1 MLKLNKIKLKSI
13 ACLLLAPLLLTACN
27 GGDKSKDAEAKG
39 GSDYPNKPI
48 TMIVPYSAG
57 GSSDIGTRM
66 MAKRLEKELGQTVV
80 VENYSGAGGY
90 VGWNKLL
97 QEKPDG
103 YTLSMFALPYISGY
117 LNPDNKKDVS
127 LDDITP
133 LVNHVWDTTAWAV
146 NKDSKFKDLNSL
158 LEYVKE
164 HPGEVKVGTSGA
176 YTQHHIALIELEKLG
191 YKMEAV
197 HTGGLSDAIS
207 MALGG
212 HIDVISM
219 GAGDVKKQADEN
231 GMIPLAVLDKEKSEY
246 LPDVPTFKEASGLD
260 INAYA
265 ARGYA
270 GPKGMPEDVV
280 NKLDEAFNKII
291 NDPDH
296 IKEMKDLGL
305 TVKYMPHDEYIK
317 FLKDVEKQYKD
328 VLGW

>member
-1 MLKLNKIKLKSI
+1 MLKLKNLKLKSV
-13 ACLLLAPLLLTACN
+13 ACLLLTSALLTAC
-27 GGDKSKDAEAKG
+27 GGNKEEVASQEKTGDG
-39 GSDYPNKPI
+39 YPNNPI

-97 QEKPDG
+97 QSKPDG

-231 GMIPLAVLDKEKSEY
+231 GMIPLAVLDDERSEY
-246 LPDVPTFKEASGLD
+246 TPDVPTFKEESGLD
-260 INAYA
+260 VTAYA

-280 NKLDEAFNKII
+280 NKLDEAFEKIL
-291 NDPDH
+291 NDPEH
-296 IKEMKDLGL
+296 IKEMEDLGL
-305 TVKYMPHDEYIK
+305 TVKYVPHDEYIK
-317 FLKDVEKQYKD
+317 FLKEVESQYKET
-328 VLGW
+328 LGW

>member
-1 MLKLNKIKLKSI
+1 MLNIKKSKIKSL
-13 ACLLLAPLLLTACN
+13 ACLLLAPLLFTACSS
-27 GGDKSKDAEAKG
+27 GGKTKDVQGKV

-66 MAKRLEKELGQTVV
+66 MAKRLEKELGQTIV

-97 QEKPDG
+97 KAKPDG
-103 YTLSMFALPYISGY
+103 YTLSMMALPYISGY

-158 LEYVKE
+158 LEYVKS

-197 HTGGLSDAIS
+197 HTGGLSDSIS

-212 HIDVISM
+212 HIDVVSM
-219 GAGDVKKQADEN
+219 GAGDVKKQVDE
-231 GMIPLAVLDKEKSEY
+231 GAMIPLAVLDNEKSEY

-260 INAYA
+260 IKAYA

-270 GPKGMPEDVV
+270 GPKGMPEDIVK
-280 NKLDEAFNKII
+280 KLDDAFEKII
-291 NDPDH
+291 NDPEH
-296 IKEMKDLGL
+296 VKEMKDLGL
-305 TVKYMPHDEYIK
+305 SVKYMDHEEYIN
-317 FLKDVEKQYKD
+317 FLKDVEKQYKET
-328 VLGW
+328 LGW